1 MHSSS
6 TGDLDPFFTF
16 DYTPLEALDHLGDGQ
31 RLTTYWDVEA
41 GHRGPAPVPAWV
53 VQDSGAVD
61 TELGVLKTGKE
72 ADVFLLERATTTT
85 TTEVKTSALDTTDV
99 ACLLAAK
106 RYRDTD
112 HRTFHRSAVYA
123 EGRGVRRSRDQRALA
138 RGSRYGR
145 QVAAVRWAE
154 AEWQAMCRAWEHGI
168 PVPYPV
174 SLAGTELLMEFVG
187 EPMGLAAPRLAQAQ
201 ADGPLLGHLWE
212 QVRTIVLQLAEQGW
226 AHGDLS
232 AYNLLV
238 HHETVTVIDLPQVVD
253 VVANPQGP
261 ALLHRDCDNV
271 AAWFTSRGVE
281 ADGEALLAE
290 ALTRAL

>member
-1 MHSSS
+1 MHPSSP

-16 DYTPLEALDHLGDGQ
+16 DYTPLEGLEHLADGQ

-41 GHRGPAPVPAWV
+41 GHRGPSPVPAWV

-72 ADVFLLERATTTT
+72 ADVFLLERATTDEADTR
-85 TTEVKTSALDTTDV
+85 ELDTTHV

-145 QVAAVRWAE
+145 QIAAVRWAE
-154 AEWQAMCRAWEHGI
+154 AEWLAMCRAWEHGI

-174 SLAGTELLMEFVG
+174 SLEGTELLMEFVG
-187 EPMGLAAPRLAQAQ
+187 EPTGLAAPRLAQAQ
-201 ADGPLLGHLWE
+201 ADPALLQHLWE
-212 QVRTIVLQLAEQGW
+212 QVRTVVLQLAEQGW

-253 VVANPQGP
+253 VVTNPQGHV
-261 ALLHRDCDNV
+261 LLHRDCLNV
-271 AAWFTSRGVE
+271 AAWFTGHGVD
-281 ADGEALLAE
+281 ADGEALFAE
-290 ALTRAL
+290 ALSLAL

>member
-1 MHSSS
+1 MQPSSP

-16 DYTPLEALDHLGDGQ
+16 DYTPLESLEHLTDDQ

-41 GHRGPAPVPAWV
+41 GYRGPAPVPAWV

-72 ADVFLLERATTTT
+72 ADVFLLERATT
-85 TTEVKTSALDTTDV
+85 EVDSSEADSTHV

-106 RYRDTD
+106 RYRNTD
-112 HRTFHRSAVYA
+112 HRTFHRSTVYA

-145 QVAAVRWAE
+145 QIAAVRWAE

-187 EPMGLAAPRLAQAQ
+187 EPTGLAAPRLAQAQ
-201 ADGPLLGHLWE
+201 ADRSLLRHLWE
-212 QVRTIVLQLAEQGW
+212 QVRTVVLQLAEQGW

-238 HHETVTVIDLPQVVD
+238 HHEAVTVIDLPQVVD

-261 ALLHRDCDNV
+261 ALLHRDCRNV
-271 AAWFTSRGVE
+271 ATWFTGHGVD
-281 ADGEALLAE
+281 ADGEALFAE
-290 ALTRAL
+290 ALSLAL

>member
-72 ADVFLLERATTTT
+72 ADVFLLERAT
-85 TTEVKTSALDTTDV
+85 VMQDDTADV

-106 RYRDTD
+106 RYRDAD
-112 HRTFHRSAVYA
+112 HRSFHRSAVYA

-138 RGSRYGR
+138 RGSTYGR
-145 QVAAVRWAE
+145 QVAAVRWAQ
-154 AEWQAMCRAWEHGI
+154 AEWQALCRAWEHGI

-187 EPMGLAAPRLAQAQ
+187 EPTGVAAPRLAQAQ
-201 ADGPLLGHLWE
+201 ADRPTLRHLWE

-238 HHETVTVIDLPQVVD
+238 HHGTVTVIDLPQVVD

-271 AAWFTSRGVE
+271 AAWFISRGVE

-290 ALTRAL
+290 ALARAL

>member
-6 TGDLDPFFTF
+6 PSGDLDPFFVF
-16 DYTPLEALDHLGDGQ
+16 DYTPLDALDHLPADQ
-31 RLTTYWDVEA
+31 RTTTYWDVEA

-72 ADVFLLERATTTT
+72 ADVFLLERA
-85 TTEVKTSALDTTDV
+85 VVPPGGSPAS
-99 ACLLAAK
+99 CLLAAK

-112 HRTFHRSAVYA
+112 HRSFHRSAVYA

-138 RGSRYGR
+138 RGSAYGR
-145 QVAAVRWAE
+145 QIAAGRWAG
-154 AEWQAMCRAWEHGI
+154 AEWEAMRGAWEHGV

-174 SLAGTELLMEFVG
+174 SLDGTELLMEFVG
-187 EPMGLAAPRLAQAQ
+187 DPAGVAAPRLAQTV
-201 ADGPLLGHLWE
+201 ADPALLQHLWE
-212 QVRTIVLQLAEQGW
+212 QAGTVVLQLAELGW

-238 HHETVTVIDLPQVVD
+238 HHEALTVIDLPQVVD

-261 ALLHRDCDNV
+261 ALLHRDCVNL
-271 AAWFTSRGVE
+271 ATWFRGHGVD
-281 ADGEALLAE
+281 ADAE
-290 ALTRAL
+290 ALFAEAVSLAL